1 VQPTRPIPPRKPRP
15 EALPDTPEAVAA
27 RLDEMERKLER
38 LRALYESFF
47 TGTERQPPLVPRRE
61 MNRLVLEMQQAPV
74 RNVAL
79 RFRLQ
84 TLIQRWTLLT
94 TYWNRTLR
102 EIESGTYR
110 RDLAKAFRRLA
121 DRGAPL
127 TEDEAVALGIPR
139 RRAQSFVEQQNRR
152 RAPAE
157 PEE

>member
-1 VQPTRPIPPRKPRP
+1 MPPRKPRTEP
-15 EALPDTPEAVAA
+15 LPDTPEGVAA
-27 RLDEMERKLER
+27 RLEEMERKLER

-61 MNRLVLEMQQAPV
+61 MNRLVLEMQQMSV
-74 RNVAL
+74 RNAAL

-84 TLIQRWTLLT
+84 SLLQRWTLLT

-110 RDLAKAFRRLA
+110 RDLTRAFRRLA

-152 RAPAE
+152 RAPEATDDE
-157 PEE
+157 